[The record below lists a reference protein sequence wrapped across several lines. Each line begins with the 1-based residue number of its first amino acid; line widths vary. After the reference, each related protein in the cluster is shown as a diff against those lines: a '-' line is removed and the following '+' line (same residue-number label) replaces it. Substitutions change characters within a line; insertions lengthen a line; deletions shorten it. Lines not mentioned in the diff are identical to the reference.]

1 MHRLSWRHD
10 AYYSRYQVAGTD
22 MVLSEFSENQSVAD
36 NIGRLILEKYDELM
50 VNHAQISR
58 RKVIFI

>member
-1 MHRLSWRHD
+1 
-10 AYYSRYQVAGTD
+10 

-58 RKVIFI
+58 RKVIFIYLS

>member
-1 MHRLSWRHD
+1 MIYD
-10 AYYSRYQVAGTD
+10 AYYSPCQVAGTD